1 MVATPSLFYWKYNM
15 NKNFILE
22 NLSDESLD
30 AVLSLPIDRK
40 AAYFT
45 GMIKSFYPKIEE
57 DTAEFDDL
65 LSTYASS
72 FYVEKIYRSN
82 RFFNEK
88 FTPIYTSTGL
98 IRNIIAD
105 MYYADDDLITH

>member
-1 MVATPSLFYWKYNM
+1 MSKI
-15 NKNFILE
+15 FILQD
-22 NLSDESLD
+22 LSDESLD
-30 AVLSLPIDRK
+30 AVLSLPMAQK
-40 AAYFT
+40 SKYFVA
-45 GMIKSFYPKIEE
+45 MVKNFYEDVDEE
-57 DTAEFDDL
+57 SEWFTEL
-65 LSTYASS
+65 VTSYVSS

>member
-1 MVATPSLFYWKYNM
+1 M
-15 NKNFILE
+15 NKSFILE
-22 NLSDESLD
+22 SLSDESLD
-30 AVLSLPIDRK
+30 AILSLSMDRK
-40 AAYFT
+40 ASYFSS
-45 GMIKSFYPKIEE
+45 MIKSFYPKVKE
-57 DTAEFDDL
+57 DSQQFNDL
-65 LSTYASS
+65 IASYASS

-105 MYYADDDLITH
+105 MYYTDDDLITH

>member
-1 MVATPSLFYWKYNM
+1 M
-15 NKNFILE
+15 NKTFILE

-30 AVLSLPIDRK
+30 AILSLPIAQK
-40 AAYFT
+40 ASYFT
-45 GMIKSFYPKIEE
+45 GMIKSFYPAVKE
-57 DTAEFDDL
+57 DTPQFDDL
-65 LSTYASS
+65 IGSYASS

>member
-1 MVATPSLFYWKYNM
+1 METPSLFVLERVLSNV
-15 NKNFILE
+15 FILE
-22 NLSDESLD
+22 ELPDESLD
-30 AVLSLPIDRK
+30 TILSLSLTQK
-40 AAYFT
+40 SAYFIT
-45 GMIKSFYPKIEE
+45 MVKTFYPEVLEGSE
-57 DTAEFDDL
+57 DFDQL
-65 LSTYASS
+65 LESYVSS
-72 FYVEKIYRSN
+72 FYVEKLYRSN